1 MNKDKHIFSNIS
13 VEKSLFNFINNEVC
27 IGLNITAANYVFI
40 YTPEW
45 KPSSE
50 DQAVKRAHRIGQSQ
64 SVTVYKMYYV
74 DTVEE
79 VMRDRVDLKRNISDS
94 LIKGINETENANLQ
108 LSDFLNITP
117 IKN

>member
-1 MNKDKHIFSNIS
+1 
-13 VEKSLFNFINNEVC
+13 
-27 IGLNITAANYVFI
+27 
-40 YTPEW
+40 
-45 KPSSE
+45 
-50 DQAVKRAHRIGQSQ
+50 
-64 SVTVYKMYYV
+64 MYYI

-79 VMRDRVDLKRNISDS
+79 VMRDRVDFKRNISDS